1 MFENISVMEIFG
13 RYSLRIFLARA
24 LTVEWAAKV
33 HRVPLNEFLDILN
46 QAVVKKQGNAR

>member
-24 LTVEWAAKV
+24 LIVEWAAKFHCV
-33 HRVPLNEFLDILN
+33 LLDEILDILK